1 MAKVIKPKAEK
12 SVIVK
17 IKKVE
22 NALYIDLHNRS
33 WGHFVVAY
41 NDIRLVPRFLED
53 AKTGDKVYVIGESFK
68 PGVDIC
74 EYEIVRPGK
83 RLDKRASSLY
93 ADATNLLNAIKKEL
107 HNCNNI

>member
-1 MAKVIKPKAEK
+1 MKYCKPKAEK

-22 NALYIDLHNRS
+22 NALYIDLHNRL

-41 NDIRLVPRFLED
+41 NDIKTVPNFLED
-53 AKTGDKVYVIGESFK
+53 AKTGDKVYVICESFK

-83 RLDKRASSLY
+83 RLDERASSLY
-93 ADATNLLNAIKKEL
+93 IRSTNLLNTVKKEL
-107 HNCNNI
+107 RQPNTK

>member
-1 MAKVIKPKAEK
+1 MIKTTKPNTEE

-22 NALYIDLHNRS
+22 GALYIDLHNDL

-41 NDIRLVPRFLED
+41 NDIRLTPRFLKD

-83 RLDKRASSLY
+83 ILDERASSLY
-93 ADATNLLNAIKKEL
+93 TAATNLSNAIGKEISSRKK
-107 HNCNNI
+107 

>member
-1 MAKVIKPKAEK
+1 MTQIRKPKAEK
-12 SVIVK
+12 STIVK

-22 NALYIDLHNRS
+22 NALYIDLYNRL

-41 NDIRLVPRFLED
+41 NDIKTVPDFLED

-83 RLDKRASSLY
+83 RLDERASSLY
-93 ADATNLLNAIKKEL
+93 IRSTNLLNTIKKEFQPKTK
-107 HNCNNI
+107 